1 MADDE
6 DEAQKTEEPTSRK
19 LEKSKEQGQT
29 ASSQEIKTW
38 GVLLTATL
46 IIALMAPGITRNI
59 RDATVLFIEQ
69 PHAIPADFEHLR
81 LTLADLMMNLAW
93 ILAPLMMALMIV
105 AVVMSLAQSGL
116 IWAPTKIKPDFS
128 KLSMIKGLKNK
139 VNLKAMVEFV
149 KGLLKLGLVSLVTFG
164 IAIPLLDDVTL
175 IPFIDLVLSL
185 ERIHQL
191 IVLLA
196 VGTLIVL
203 TVIAVLDYM
212 YQKYA
217 FMEQMKMTKQE
228 VRDEHKQSEG
238 DPQIKARIRQLRTER
253 ARQRMMEAVPEADVV
268 ITNPT
273 HYAVALK
280 YKIEDMQ
287 APRLVAKGVDN
298 VAFRIRDVAIEHDI
312 PIVENAPL
320 ARTLY
325 AAVELDEEIPTE
337 HYQAVAEV
345 IGYVMRLRG
354 DTVH

>member
-6 DEAQKTEEPTSRK
+6 DEAQKTEDPTSRK

-38 GVLLTATL
+38 GILLTATL

-81 LTLADLMMNLAW
+81 LVLANLMMKLAW
-93 ILAPLMMALMIV
+93 ILAPLMVAIMIV

-116 IWAPTKIKPDFS
+116 IWAPTKINPDVS

-139 VNLKAMVEFV
+139 VNLKAMVEFG
-149 KGLLKLGLVSLVTFG
+149 KGLLKLGLVSIVTFG

-217 FMEQMKMTKQE
+217 FMQQMKMTKQE

-238 DPQIKARIRQLRTER
+238 DPQVKARIRQLRTER

-280 YKIEDMQ
+280 YKIEEMQ

-298 VAFRIRDVAIEHDI
+298 VAFRIRNVAIEHDI

-320 ARTLY
+320 ARTLF